1 MDNFM
6 NSVIGQSIHIVVASI
21 EYGNSVFVI
30 KINH

>member
-21 EYGNSVFVI
+21 EYGNKCVC
-30 KINH
+30 H